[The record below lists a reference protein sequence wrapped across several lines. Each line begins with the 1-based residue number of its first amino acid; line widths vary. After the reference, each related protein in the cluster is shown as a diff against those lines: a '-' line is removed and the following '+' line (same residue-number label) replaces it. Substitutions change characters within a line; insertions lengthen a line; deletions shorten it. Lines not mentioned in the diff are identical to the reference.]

1 MITIF
6 IRAILLY
13 VSMIFAVR
21 LMGKKQLGQFEPYE
35 LAMTL
40 LIADILATPMSD
52 VSTPLLHGVLP
63 VTAMLGIHALITIIL
78 IKSDKAKAM
87 ISGKPTVIISNG
99 IIDYRE
105 LKRLSLSVS
114 DLLEGIR
121 EFGILNPWDV
131 EYAIME
137 ANGTITAFE
146 KSNKRPPT
154 AEELG
159 RNLKKDGYPTS
170 LIMDGKIQRS
180 NLQMSG
186 ISVKSL
192 LNSFAFANLSLSDI
206 LLATLKDESSI
217 ILQTKTGRN
226 ICINILTEGDV

>member
-63 VTAMLGIHALITIIL
+63 VAAMLGIHALITVIL
-78 IKSDKAKAM
+78 IKSDKARAL
-87 ISGKPTVIISNG
+87 ISGKPSVIISNG
-99 IIDYRE
+99 IIDYKE

-154 AEELG
+154 AEELR
-159 RNLKKDGYPTS
+159 RNLKKDEYPTS

-192 LNSFAFANLSLSDI
+192 LNSLAYANLSLSDI

-226 ICINILTEGDV
+226 ICINFLTEGDV

>member
-1 MITIF
+1 
-6 IRAILLY
+6 
-13 VSMIFAVR
+13 MIFAVR

-52 VSTPLLHGVLP
+52 VSTPLLHGVIP
-63 VTAMLGIHALITIIL
+63 VTAMLGIHALVTVIL
-78 IKSDKAKAM
+78 IKSDKAKAL
-87 ISGKPTVIISNG
+87 ISGKPSVIISNG

-131 EYAIME
+131 EYAIIE

-154 AEELG
+154 AEEL
-159 RNLKKDGYPTS
+159 RQNLKEDGFPTS

-192 LNSFAFANLSLSDI
+192 LNSFAYANLSLSDI

-226 ICINILTEGDV
+226 ICINLLTEGDV